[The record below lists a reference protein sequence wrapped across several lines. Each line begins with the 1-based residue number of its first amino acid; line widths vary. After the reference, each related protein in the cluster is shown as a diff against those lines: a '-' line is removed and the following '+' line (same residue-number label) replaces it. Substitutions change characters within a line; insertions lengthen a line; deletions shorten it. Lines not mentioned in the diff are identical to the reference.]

1 MESKFSKQNFFQKT
15 NQWICCSILI
25 SSQDRKINSLVRILE
40 EVLAGKFVFN
50 FYWPLT
56 HAMFIVIQKEFY
68 PILYRGG
75 DETNRPHCKLKV
87 TPCGHNKNVGNFPF
101 DSNQVK
107 LHWNSTWFAKNVIK
121 ECRLYLYVLC
131 QCRLYLYYVFSNA
144 STSEWLTW
152 KHQLFLCL
160 GLISTFL
167 QVNKMVFSRIIPK

>member
-1 MESKFSKQNFFQKT
+1 MSA
-15 NQWICCSILI
+15 I
-25 SSQDRKINSLVRILE
+25 SSKKQTKTHRIVVKMNSFFCFFEDFMTWRFAFEIS
-40 EVLAGKFVFN
+40 G
-50 FYWPLT
+50 PLT
-56 HAMFIVIQKEFY
+56 HVVFTSIQKESY

-160 GLISTFL
+160 GLISRFL
-167 QVNKMVFSRIIPK
+167 QKGKCLW